1 MQAASSIEY
10 QRRQNVFIAFIKLY
24 QSEGVKGLYRV
35 RH

>member
-1 MQAASSIEY
+1 MQAATSMEY
-10 QRRQNVFIAFIKLY
+10 QRRQSIFLAFIKLY